1 MKKRAAYFAVYTLIF
16 MALACHIFYVFH
28 ENGRSFIWDMVYFSE
43 YWKEFFRNLWIKHE
57 FILPM
62 VDLRVGLGS
71 DVMTTLNHYGFGD
84 PLLIFS
90 IPVSEAHMEQCYAFL
105 AVLRYYL
112 AGAAFSA
119 YCFYMKRRELPTLV
133 GALCYAASRCT
144 RGCAIPISS
153 IPCGIFR

>member
-28 ENGRSFIWDMVYFSE
+28 ENGRSFIWDRDGLYQTYTTMVYFSE

-112 AGAAFSA
+112 CLLYTS
-119 YCFYMKRRELPTLV
+119 
-133 GALCYAASRCT
+133 
-144 RGCAIPISS
+144 
-153 IPCGIFR
+153 PCGRRRRPS